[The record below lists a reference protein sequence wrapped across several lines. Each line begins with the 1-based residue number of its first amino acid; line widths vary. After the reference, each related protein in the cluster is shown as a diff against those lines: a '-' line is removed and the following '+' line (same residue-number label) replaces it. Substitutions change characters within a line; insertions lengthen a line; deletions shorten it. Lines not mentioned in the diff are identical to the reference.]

1 VADVVKPGDKSPRI
15 QVEFQEETVWPEGK
29 DKLVIGRDSKTADI
43 HVPDDTA
50 EPGISRKQAELA
62 REDDGTIS
70 LHHYG
75 TNPTKVRK
83 FKSDDGYVGEVV
95 LEKGKSPESMFLEP
109 GYTYRLYFISGEGV
123 KVVTVSIPEEK
134 PEPVSAAAP
143 KGTPKPATGGSPAIS
158 AYKRQMAERGEATV
172 DEVKTKLGSK
182 CNPAIETI
190 VARLFT
196 EGAVKAYK
204 SAPDAVAEDLIYS
217 RSKGKTISPK
227 EVEFVLGVD
236 GDFRMLGE
244 PGKKFKS
251 WKELTK
257 ADMEDNAYLFKV
269 RLIVNPETGE
279 VIKVA
284 VTFAPRPG
292 EGQPPTSLIGELN
305 NIKRALQGLKLPVDL
320 YMTPDDMK

>member
-1 VADVVKPGDKSPRI
+1 
-15 QVEFQEETVWPEGK
+15 
-29 DKLVIGRDSKTADI
+29 
-43 HVPDDTA
+43 
-50 EPGISRKQAELA
+50 
-62 REDDGTIS
+62 
-70 LHHYG
+70 
-75 TNPTKVRK
+75 
-83 FKSDDGYVGEVV
+83 
-95 LEKGKSPESMFLEP
+95 M
-109 GYTYRLYFISGEGV
+109 
-123 KVVTVSIPEEK
+123 
-134 PEPVSAAAP
+134 
-143 KGTPKPATGGSPAIS
+143 
-158 AYKRQMAERGEATV
+158 
-172 DEVKTKLGSK
+172 
-182 CNPAIETI
+182 
-190 VARLFT
+190 
-196 EGAVKAYK
+196 
-204 SAPDAVAEDLIYS
+204 AEDLIYS